1 MEILLGPILF
11 IVDVAPV
18 NKWAGIAL
26 TITLI
31 PLMTLVV
38 FRRRAWAALASGLS
52 LLVWLFFGLVGRG
65 ITV

>member
-11 IVDVAPV
+11 IMDVATP

-26 TITLI
+26 TISLI
-31 PLMTLVV
+31 PLMMLVA
-38 FRRRAWAALASGLS
+38 FRRRAWAALVSGLA
-52 LLVWLFFGLVGRG
+52 LLLWLFFGLVGRG